1 MGGVVPNA
9 LTGDFDVAAQFA
21 IPAANRI
28 LAAMHSVERFPHAA
42 SIRVED
48 VPSPGRRGYPAAVAA
63 VDAFGDV
70 VADAGRIGRPNPF
83 PGLLA
88 STDAA
93 FATLGPVVNLADAG
107 IVLDPI
113 EPSNLQGRAQL
124 QLFPPTIDVT
134 DGSGTNVT
142 VRMSMIA
149 RYFPDRNTSPMAEF
163 IRGELR
169 ITAPVGQVASQVANV
184 VEIDIKSASLSVSF
198 TPLWSSRPLTA
209 EDRLAINLLI
219 RNAVRTSFLPSNSPL
234 PSNIRHMRFKTMQG
248 GGNAIAVL
256 LNLEGGPGTPATANN
271 VFLTG
276 GDDFA
281 FAVGADYVQSA
292 FAPILET
299 ILSQPVDPV
308 SFTLSI
314 GIRSWD
320 ITYTIV
326 LNTATIALAND
337 EIVLTIK
344 GRATTPAWT
353 PNFNFTVKQSFSL
366 QVSGTSAE
374 LVVGDVSIDTSSWI
388 IDRFRGR
395 AETAIRRVRDRALVR
410 SDARGIVRRMLNANS
425 SLGGFLNSLLKPAK
439 PKPGPAPSTASL
451 SYTSAGISPSGIVLH
466 GSLAVSDWPSA
477 HAEFQQ
483 LPPDSGGFGA
493 EVGGLAGGP
502 DYSALKSWIP
512 GGTIQRYEWKKQ
524 GQAQTGFVD
533 ENRFVYI
540 TPPPGATATMS
551 APSAPRLLAGYVPMC
566 VTVHGSR
573 LSPSGPVTAQPVTKT
588 VCGTASFPLLD
599 GILAGDL
606 PVIALVEP
614 DSRGMVHV
622 TGHTVARRTAP
633 GRSAPNLIVHFG
645 DGNSSANLQTLT
657 HALRESGRDDAPTAV
672 VAVLGSD
679 DMASARYAEG
689 VTYSEDDSGVWEKRL
704 GLSIERRPFTVVTGK
719 GGRILWQHAGD
730 VDAGA
735 LAAALRKVLVPGAEV
750 TPVIQ
755 ETAVR
760 IGHRPPDFVFEH
772 APGHEVTLRK
782 VAGSPVTI
790 AFWRSSSKRSIEHIH
805 EAALDGAAAA
815 GLVLCVNDGEE
826 PELARRVAAARKLP
840 GILVLDPARNISRAY
855 GINTW
860 PTVVQLDHL
869 GIVRTI
875 QQGTAGAA
883 DTQAAE
889 QTSRRGLS

>member
-1 MGGVVPNA
+1 MPNA

-48 VPSPGRRGYPAAVAA
+48 VPSPGRRYPATVAA

-70 VADAGRIGRPNPF
+70 LADAGRIGRPNPF

-93 FATLGPVVNLADAG
+93 FATLDPVVNLADAG

-142 VRMSMIA
+142 VRMAMLA

-169 ITAPVGQVASQVANV
+169 ITAPVSQVASQVANV

-198 TPLWSSRPLTA
+198 TPLWSSRPLSA

-219 RNAVRTSFLPSNSPL
+219 RNAVKTSFLPSNSPL

-248 GGNAIAVL
+248 GGKAIAVL

-271 VFLTG
+271 VFLSG
-276 GDDFA
+276 ADDFA
-281 FAVGADYVQSA
+281 FAVGADYVQAA
-292 FAPILET
+292 FAPIIDT

-314 GIRSWD
+314 GIKSWD
-320 ITYTIV
+320 ITYKIV

-344 GRATTPAWT
+344 GRATTGSWT

-366 QVSGTSAE
+366 EVSGTSAE
-374 LVVGDVSIDTSSWI
+374 LVVGDVSLDTSSWI

-395 AETAIRRVRDRALVR
+395 AEAAIRRVRDRALVR

-451 SYTSAGISPSGIVLH
+451 SYTSADISPSGIVLH
-466 GSLAVSDWPSA
+466 GSLAVSPWPSP

-483 LPPDSGGFGA
+483 LPQDTGAFGA

-524 GQAQTGFVD
+524 GQTQVGFID

-540 TPPPGATATMS
+540 TPPPGATAMS

-566 VTVHGSR
+566 VTIHGSR
-573 LSPSGPVTAQPVTKT
+573 LSSSGPVTAQPVTKT
-588 VCGTASFPLLD
+588 VCGIASFPLLD

-606 PVIALVEP
+606 PLVALVQP

-622 TGHTVARRTAP
+622 TGHTSARRAAP

-645 DGNSSANLQTLT
+645 DGSSSANLQALT

-679 DMASARYAEG
+679 HMASARYAEG
-689 VTYSEDDSGVWEKRL
+689 VTYSEDDDGVWEKRL
-704 GLSIERRPFTVVTGK
+704 GLRIERRPFTVVTGK
-719 GGRILWQHAGD
+719 GGRILWQQAGD

-735 LAAALRKVLVPGAEV
+735 LAAALRKVLVAGAEV

-755 ETAVR
+755 ESAVR
-760 IGHRPPDFVFEH
+760 ISHRPPDFIFEH

-790 AFWRSSSKRSIEHIH
+790 AFWRSTSRRSIEHIH
-805 EAALDGAAAA
+805 EVALDGASGA
-815 GLVLCVNDGEE
+815 GLILCVNDGED
-826 PELARRVAAARKLP
+826 PEVARRVAAAAKLP
-840 GILVLDPARNISRAY
+840 GILVLDPARSISRAY

-869 GIVRTI
+869 GIVRTV
-875 QQGTAGAA
+875 QQGTAGTTEAG
-883 DTQAAE
+883 AAE
-889 QTSRRGLS
+889 QTSRRSAS